1 MYHSLDFSTPNII
14 IILLLIFSQLC
25 GKTLEGEEKYTNVQD
40 ASQVDEEK
48 AWSENPSPKM
58 VVLISLVE
66 PLASN
71 EGMPEE
77 IRSEIQAVLDTR
89 KNNRWADAEAAN
101 ARAKEAQAQAMI
113 KAAPKKSN
121 AIKIEVRTM
130 VFLFTYQ
137 IGDIKIMHLSSMYLL
152 PITLPLFPKPT
163 LTKKLGLIQKNKY
176 IYKFSK

>member
-1 MYHSLDFSTPNII
+1 MYHSLDFYTPNII

-71 EGMPEE
+71 EGMPVE
-77 IRSEIQAVLDTR
+77 IRTEIQAVLGTR
-89 KNNRWADAEAAN
+89 KDNRWADAEAAN
-101 ARAKEAQAQAMI
+101 ARAKEAQAQAMV

-121 AIKIEVRTM
+121 AIKIEVRAM
-130 VFLFTYQ
+130 VFF
-137 IGDIKIMHLSSMYLL
+137 YLL
-152 PITLPLFPKPT
+152 
-163 LTKKLGLIQKNKY
+163 NRY
-176 IYKFSK
+176 R